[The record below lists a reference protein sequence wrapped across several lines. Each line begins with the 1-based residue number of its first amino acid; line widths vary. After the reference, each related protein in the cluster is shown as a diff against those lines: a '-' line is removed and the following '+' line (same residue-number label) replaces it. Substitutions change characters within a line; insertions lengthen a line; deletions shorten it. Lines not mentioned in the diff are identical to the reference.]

1 MENKLQELTNKLYE
15 EGLAKGRED
24 AEKLVAEAHQKA
36 EAIICEAREKAAS
49 IEADARR
56 KADELRRNTMT
67 EVSLAGRQAVSALKE
82 RIATMI
88 ISRTVSGPVHEACI
102 DAKFIKEMLLAV
114 AAGWHSDAQGMVT
127 LSALLPVEWKDKF
140 DSEFGG
146 AVNGL
151 LAEGIE
157 VGYSDKVHNGFRIGA
172 KDGGYYISFTDAD
185 FDVLL
190 GEYLKDKVANL
201 LYGQEK

>member
-24 AEKLVAEAHQKA
+24 AEKLVGEAHQKA

-67 EVSLAGRQAVSALKE
+67 EVSLAGRQAVE

-88 ISRTVSGPVHEACI
+88 ISRTVSGSVHEACI
-102 DAKFIKEMLLAV
+102 DAKFVKEMLLAV
-114 AAGWHSDAQGMVT
+114 AAGWRSDAQGMVT
-127 LSALLPVEWKDKF
+127 LSALLPAEWKDKF

-201 LYGQEK
+201 LYGKEK